1 MMVTITDEST
11 DIELLSCLKKILKC
25 FVPGHERDCTHLNH
39 PRYPLT
45 IDIAEHLR
53 TRNHQNIVPINEKSY
68 VKISRS
74 VKVSSSLHIA
84 SFPELWTCKHC
95 DKQFKQK
102 QYLGL
107 HIKTVHEGVWFKCS
121 YCGKQ
126 FGQKGNL
133 KRHVDTVHKMR
144 HIQKIERK
152 DDIKFQ
158 CHKCDKKFLSRTG
171 VHYHVQSVHEGI
183 KFRCDKC
190 HKQFTS
196 KVNLNLHYR
205 NVHDGMKGDNL

>member
-1 MMVTITDEST
+1 M
-11 DIELLSCLKKILKC
+11 
-25 FVPGHERDCTHLNH
+25 
-39 PRYPLT
+39 
-45 IDIAEHLR
+45 
-53 TRNHQNIVPINEKSY
+53 
-68 VKISRS
+68 
-74 VKVSSSLHIA
+74 
-84 SFPELWTCKHC
+84 
-95 DKQFKQK
+95 
-102 QYLGL
+102 
-107 HIKTVHEGVWFKCS
+107 KTVHEGVWFKCS

-152 DDIKFQ
+152 DYMKFQ
-158 CHKCDKKFLSRTG
+158 CDKKFLSRTG

-196 KVNLNLHYR
+196 KVNLNLHHQ
-205 NVHDGMKGDNL
+205 NIHNIVKGDSLWKAN